1 LDCPIDFKDPKTL
14 KVNIIRSL
22 TMSIRGAFYASSQ
35 FILPLPVVHTIN
47 CSGNLFVFL
56 IDYWLNKVKINSK
69 QSIGIIIGFGGAIL
83 VTNSRLLTK
92 MIDSSYQY

>member
-1 LDCPIDFKDPKTL
+1 
-14 KVNIIRSL
+14 
-22 TMSIRGAFYASSQ
+22 MSIHSTFFASSQ

-47 CSGNLFVFL
+47 CSGSLFVFL
-56 IDYWLNKVKINSK
+56 IDYWFNKVKINSK